1 MVELLTAVQIGL
13 LTTAVIGAT
22 EMVRRSFK
30 KDWEAVV
37 IIAVA
42 ALLGG
47 LGACLFVGFTAVVF
61 FYGMAVGLGASGIIT
76 GLQKFSSGTHAV
88 PTTLASTK

>member
-1 MVELLTAVQIGL
+1 MEELLNAMQVGLLITAV
-13 LTTAVIGAT
+13 VGAT
-22 EMVRRSFK
+22 EMVRRAFK

-47 LGACLFVGFTAVVF
+47 IGACLFVGFAAVVF
-61 FYGMAVGLGASGIIT
+61 FYGMAVGLSASGIIT
-76 GLQKFSSGTHAV
+76 GLQKFSQGTIAT
-88 PTTLASTK
+88 PSTPLGKK